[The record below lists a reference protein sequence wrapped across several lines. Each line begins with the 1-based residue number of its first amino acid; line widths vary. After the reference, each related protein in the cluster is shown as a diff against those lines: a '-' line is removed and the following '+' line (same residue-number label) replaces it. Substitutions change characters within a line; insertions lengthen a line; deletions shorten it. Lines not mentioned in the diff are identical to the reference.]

1 MEHTMATATTT
12 RIHEREPQIIV
23 RDAAYAV
30 TALADEAMASVR
42 TLSAKAEKLRDEAPA
57 KAKEL
62 RETAPT
68 RFKSFPEGAQTTLE
82 ERRAKVETQLKDLR
96 GRASKDAD
104 ARLVKFEASFDA
116 KAAAGAVKVAT
127 LRQNDHLVKMTSAFE
142 PVGDQLKVARTQ
154 VKGAVTS
161 MRKTVE
167 AAVDAGKT
175 QAGNA
180 KTQVK
185 GAVTSS
191 RKTVDAVVEAGREL
205 AS

>member
-1 MEHTMATATTT
+1 MATATTP
-12 RIHEREPQIIV
+12 RIHEREPQTIV

-30 TALADEAMASVR
+30 TALADEAIASVR
-42 TLSAKAEKLRDEAPA
+42 TLTAKAEKLRDEAPA

-62 RETAPT
+62 RETAPN
-68 RFKSFPEGAQTTLE
+68 RLKALPEDAQTTLE
-82 ERRAKVETQLKDLR
+82 GRRDKVETQLKDLR
-96 GRASKDAD
+96 DRAQKDAD

-116 KAAAGAVKVAT
+116 KAAAGAEKVAT
-127 LRQNDHLVKMTSAFE
+127 FRKDERVVKVTSAFE
-142 PVGDQLKVARTQ
+142 PVGDQLKIARTQ

-161 MRKTVE
+161 VRKTMD

-175 QAGNA
+175 QAGHA
-180 KTQVK
+180 KSQVK
-185 GAVTSS
+185 GAVTST